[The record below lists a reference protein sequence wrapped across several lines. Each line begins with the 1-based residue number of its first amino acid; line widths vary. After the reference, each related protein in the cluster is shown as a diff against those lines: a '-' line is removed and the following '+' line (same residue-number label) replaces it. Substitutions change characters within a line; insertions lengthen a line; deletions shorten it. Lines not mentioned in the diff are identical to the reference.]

1 MPEIEEILNKVEEL
15 REKLNELAQNKNEKL
30 TDPKIIAVSRELDVL
45 LNTYH
50 KLMTN
55 KMIKFRSK

>member
-15 REKLNELAQNKNEKL
+15 REKLNKLAQNKNEKL

-55 KMIKFRSK
+55 KIIKFRSE

>member
-1 MPEIEEILNKVEEL
+1 MPEVEEILKKVEEL
-15 REKLNELAQNKNEKL
+15 RDKLNKVAQEKNEKL
-30 TDPKIIAVSRELDVL
+30 TDPKIIAVSRELDSL

-55 KMIKFRSK
+55 KMKKLKKL

>member
-15 REKLNELAQNKNEKL
+15 REKLNKLAQNKNEKL

>member
-1 MPEIEEILNKVEEL
+1 MPEVEEILKKVEEL
-15 REKLNELAQNKNEKL
+15 RDKLNKVAQEKNEKL
-30 TDPKIIAVSRELDVL
+30 TDPKIIAVSRELDSL

-55 KMIKFRSK
+55 KMIKLKKL

>member
-1 MPEIEEILNKVEEL
+1 MPEIEEILNKIEEL
-15 REKLNELAQNKNEKL
+15 REKLNRLAQNKNEKL

>member
-15 REKLNELAQNKNEKL
+15 REKLNKLAQNENEKL

-55 KMIKFRSK
+55 KMIKFKSE